1 VSEIEELVKKRG
13 VLIAGRFAPDFQV
26 AEQKTAGLF
35 VETPKVVE
43 YVGRLCATAHMM
55 FSTLAF
61 AADGLAPTSWQPLN
75 AWACSGGPYTIAMV
89 GDRFVVAQTE
99 YVESFDELIDLLR
112 QGATGPEQ

>member
-61 AADGLAPTSWQPLN
+61 AADGLAPSDRNRILHPLPPHGQPQSRPR
-75 AWACSGGPYTIAMV
+75 C
-89 GDRFVVAQTE
+89 
-99 YVESFDELIDLLR
+99 
-112 QGATGPEQ
+112 